1 MNITGTPYANL
12 DLVTASPEL
21 SDLQSKLESKFKV
34 DKLRKLLVELS
45 EDYVGLGGYPF
56 LR

>member
-34 DKLRKLLVELS
+34 DKLLVELS
-45 EDYVGLGGYPF
+45 EYPF